1 MTAIRLPTKPRS
13 RDRLSGM
20 LSKQAAKQMKTLRWT
35 LLAVGVFIIA
45 IAGVAW
51 LATKA
56 RADEWR
62 ADPRLAHAIPA
73 DEMVKATVQ
82 LLIGVA
88 FGALAIGMSF
98 TARRWPLFSA
108 ALPTVLYGATLAIGL
123 VVLASRGTVAL
134 PIWDIMFLLG
144 FLGGIYAALAY
155 RKTTALLAAV
165 AAAAEATEAEP
176 AVEV

>member
-1 MTAIRLPTKPRS
+1 MTAIRLRTKPRS

-20 LSKQAAKQMKTLRWT
+20 LSKQAAKQMKTLRRT
-35 LLAVGVFIIA
+35 LLALGVFIIA
-45 IAGVAW
+45 ISGVAW
-51 LATKA
+51 LARKA

-73 DEMVKATVQ
+73 DEMVKATVR

-98 TARRWPLFSA
+98 TTRRWPLFSA

-123 VVLASRGTVAL
+123 VVLASRGAVAV
-134 PIWDIMFLLG
+134 PIWEVMFLLA
-144 FLGGIYAALAY
+144 FLGGIHAALAY
-155 RKTTALLAAV
+155 RKTTALL